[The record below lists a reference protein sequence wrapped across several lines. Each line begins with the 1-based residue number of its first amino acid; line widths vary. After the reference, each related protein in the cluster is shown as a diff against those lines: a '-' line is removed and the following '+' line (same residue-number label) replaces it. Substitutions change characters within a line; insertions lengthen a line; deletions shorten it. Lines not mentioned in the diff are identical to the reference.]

1 MLSEEALIL
10 AAVAG
15 ACMLLVL
22 GVLEQV
28 WPSRPRHPIRRPR
41 ALPPSAPASAE
52 PAMSPRMTL
61 SLSPSRP
68 PAESLFRRPAG
79 YVEPQARVE
88 PPARAEPP
96 APVEPPRQ
104 VEPPIRVEPP
114 VRVEPVA
121 PVEPV
126 VRVQPVEPAEPL
138 AAVEPDALPA
148 PVESVEAV
156 EPVERVAPV
165 EPVAR
170 PRLIVSAEVVAPVES
185 IEPPEPEPSTNVVSL
200 HDRREAEPGSPA
212 APSKEPD
219 PSELPRRRRSK
230 ISPHARPHRVLR
242 PSERPVDTRAVPEAA
257 DIPKLGGGPIAPV
270 QPLRQW
276 DQAAE
281 PKPKRDSSLV
291 ETCFAL
297 YQEKRYSEA
306 VSAGEEMLAK
316 LPVQWPAGTSHDIAA
331 LQSVIGLAK
340 QALGDDDGARL
351 ALEAAIDASPE
362 TERSTYRLHLAAL
375 SLDAAQARLARAA
388 GHDTGDRIATI
399 RSAIAWSER
408 GLAAV
413 ASDAG
418 LAAAREAAHDALW
431 QAYELSTT
439 GLLQRQDFGGARQLL
454 REALDD
460 PALPS
465 VRAAG
470 FRGLFSSTFGA
481 EVGQLTAQA
490 ILGMQAGREVEALEA
505 LKKAEVVLASI
516 PGDALP
522 PTRRDEVDQRLWW
535 GYAELG
541 SRRLEAGDYEEA
553 LDPLIH
559 ALRFESI
566 GAERQAET
574 RAAIVRTLEG
584 ISALRAMSIRRLADA
599 GCHDEAVE
607 AAEDLRK
614 LLRDCIDLGVSEVD
628 LWAAYTRILRLSEEL
643 DLGQTS

>member
-1 MLSEEALIL
+1 
-10 AAVAG
+10 
-15 ACMLLVL
+15 MLLVL

-28 WPSRPRHPIRRPR
+28 WPTKPRHPIRRFRAPSSPPPPPR
-41 ALPPSAPASAE
+41 RAE
-52 PAMSPRMTL
+52 PSVSARLTL
-61 SLSPSRP
+61 ALSPSRP
-68 PAESLFRRPAG
+68 PAESVFRRPPG
-79 YVEPQARVE
+79 YVDPSARESVPRVE
-88 PPARAEPP
+88 PLAPVKPAELTIPTTPPEPSVPATPTTPAEPGAP
-96 APVEPPRQ
+96 AEPLTRPKLILSAEI
-104 VEPPIRVEPP
+104 VTPA
-114 VRVEPVA
+114 EPVA
-121 PVEPV
+121 PVEP
-126 VRVQPVEPAEPL
+126 EPP
-138 AAVEPDALPA
+138 PTPA
-148 PVESVEAV
+148 PPPALENAPPPTNIVPLHERRGLWSPPERHGIG
-156 EPVERVAPV
+156 PV
-165 EPVAR
+165 
-170 PRLIVSAEVVAPVES
+170 
-185 IEPPEPEPSTNVVSL
+185 EPEPSAPVQPPESG
-200 HDRREAEPGSPA
+200 EPTGPA
-212 APSKEPD
+212 KEPEA
-219 PSELPRRRRSK
+219 PAFPPRRRRSK

-242 PSERPVDTRAVPEAA
+242 PSGDPVDPAA
-257 DIPKLGGGPIAPV
+257 KGGEPPVADLPRLGGGPIAPV
-270 QPLRQW
+270 QPLRRW
-276 DQAAE
+276 DADAPVAE
-281 PKPKRDSSLV
+281 PRPKKDSPLV

-297 YQEKRYSEA
+297 YQEKRYTEV

-388 GHDTGDRIATI
+388 GHDAGDRIATV

-408 GLAAV
+408 GLAAA
-413 ASDAG
+413 ASDTA

-431 QAYELSTT
+431 QAYELSAT

-454 REALDD
+454 REALED
-460 PALPS
+460 PALPTI
-465 VRAAG
+465 RAAG

-490 ILGMQAGREVEALEA
+490 ILGMQEGREVEALDS

-522 PTRRDEVDQRLWW
+522 PTRRNEVDQRLWW

-541 SRRLEAGDYEEA
+541 SRRLEAGEYEEA

-584 ISALRAMSIRRLADA
+584 IAAMRAMAIRRLADA

-607 AAEDLRK
+607 GAEDLRK
-614 LLRDCIDLGVSEVD
+614 LLRDCVDLGISEVD

-643 DLGQTS
+643 DLEEPA

>member
-1 MLSEEALIL
+1 
-10 AAVAG
+10 
-15 ACMLLVL
+15 
-22 GVLEQV
+22 
-28 WPSRPRHPIRRPR
+28 
-41 ALPPSAPASAE
+41 
-52 PAMSPRMTL
+52 MSPRLPL
-61 SLSPSRP
+61 SLSPYRP
-68 PAESLFRRPAG
+68 PAETMFRRPPG
-79 YVEPQARVE
+79 YVEPPERVEPPSRVELPTRVE
-88 PPARAEPP
+88 PPA
-96 APVEPPRQ
+96 
-104 VEPPIRVEPP
+104 RVEPP
-114 VRVEPVA
+114 VRVEPPARVEPVA
-121 PVEPV
+121 TVEPV
-126 VRVQPVEPAEPL
+126 VHVQPEEPAELLTP
-138 AAVEPDALPA
+138 AEPIVL
-148 PVESVEAV
+148 S
-156 EPVERVAPV
+156 EPVVAAAEPVAPADPIAPA
-165 EPVAR
+165 EPIAPVAR
-170 PRLIVSAEVVAPVES
+170 PRLIVSAEIVSPVES
-185 IEPPEPEPSTNVVSL
+185 AEPMEPEPPVPPPSTNVVPL
-200 HDRREAEPGSPA
+200 HERREPPE
-212 APSKEPD
+212 APTVLAKQPD
-219 PSELPRRRRSK
+219 APELPPRRRRSK

-242 PSERPVDTRAVPEAA
+242 PSGTPADTRSAA
-257 DIPKLGGGPIAPV
+257 DARTVPPATDIPRIGGGPIAPV
-270 QPLRQW
+270 QPLRHW
-276 DQAAE
+276 DPPAE
-281 PKPKRDSSLV
+281 PKPKRDSPVV
-291 ETCFAL
+291 ETCFDL

-375 SLDAAQARLARAA
+375 SLDAAQARLTRAA
-388 GHDTGDRIATI
+388 GNDTGDRIATI
-399 RSAIAWSER
+399 RSAIAWSDR

-413 ASDAG
+413 ASDTG

-431 QAYELSTT
+431 QAYELSAT

-460 PALPS
+460 PALPP

-490 ILGMQAGREVEALEA
+490 ILGMQEAREVEALES

-541 SRRLEAGDYEEA
+541 SRRLEAGEYEEA

-566 GAERQAET
+566 GPERLAET
-574 RAAIVRTLEG
+574 RAAIVRALEG
-584 ISALRAMSIRRLADA
+584 ISAMRAMSIRRLADA

-614 LLRDCIDLGVSEVD
+614 LLRDCVDLGISETD

-643 DLGQTS
+643 DLQEPA

>member
-1 MLSEEALIL
+1 
-10 AAVAG
+10 
-15 ACMLLVL
+15 
-22 GVLEQV
+22 
-28 WPSRPRHPIRRPR
+28 
-41 ALPPSAPASAE
+41 
-52 PAMSPRMTL
+52 MSPRLTL
-61 SLSPSRP
+61 SLSPSGP
-68 PAESLFRRPAG
+68 PAETMFRRPPG
-79 YVEPQARVE
+79 YVEPPVRVEPPRVDLPTRVE
-88 PPARAEPP
+88 PPA
-96 APVEPPRQ
+96 
-104 VEPPIRVEPP
+104 RVEPP
-114 VRVEPVA
+114 VRVEPPARVEPVATVEPVVHVQPEEPAELLTSAEPIALSEPAVAAAEPVA

-126 VRVQPVEPAEPL
+126 APAEPI
-138 AAVEPDALPA
+138 A
-148 PVESVEAV
+148 
-156 EPVERVAPV
+156 
-165 EPVAR
+165 PVAR
-170 PRLIVSAEVVAPVES
+170 PRLIVSAEIVSPVES
-185 IEPPEPEPSTNVVSL
+185 AEPMEPEPPEAPTPPAKQPDAPELP
-200 HDRREAEPGSPA
+200 
-212 APSKEPD
+212 
-219 PSELPRRRRSK
+219 PRRRRSK

-242 PSERPVDTRAVPEAA
+242 PSGTPADTRLAA
-257 DIPKLGGGPIAPV
+257 DVRTMPPATDIPKLGGGPIAPV
-270 QPLRQW
+270 QPLRHW
-276 DQAAE
+276 DPPAE
-281 PKPKRDSSLV
+281 PKPKRDSPVV
-291 ETCFAL
+291 ETCFDL

-375 SLDAAQARLARAA
+375 SLDAAQARLTRAA
-388 GHDTGDRIATI
+388 GRDTGDRIATI
-399 RSAIAWSER
+399 RSAIAWSDR

-413 ASDAG
+413 ASDTG

-431 QAYELSTT
+431 QAYELSAT
-439 GLLQRQDFGGARQLL
+439 GLLHRQDFGGARQLL

-460 PALPS
+460 PALPP

-490 ILGMQAGREVEALEA
+490 ILGMQEAREVEALES

-541 SRRLEAGDYEEA
+541 SRRLEAGEYEEA

-566 GAERQAET
+566 GPERLAET
-574 RAAIVRTLEG
+574 RAAIVRALEG
-584 ISALRAMSIRRLADA
+584 ISAMRAMSIRRLADA

-614 LLRDCIDLGVSEVD
+614 LLRDCVDLGISETD

-643 DLGQTS
+643 DLQGPV

>member
-1 MLSEEALIL
+1 M
-10 AAVAG
+10 
-15 ACMLLVL
+15 
-22 GVLEQV
+22 
-28 WPSRPRHPIRRPR
+28 
-41 ALPPSAPASAE
+41 
-52 PAMSPRMTL
+52 
-61 SLSPSRP
+61 
-68 PAESLFRRPAG
+68 
-79 YVEPQARVE
+79 
-88 PPARAEPP
+88 
-96 APVEPPRQ
+96 
-104 VEPPIRVEPP
+104 
-114 VRVEPVA
+114 
-121 PVEPV
+121 
-126 VRVQPVEPAEPL
+126 
-138 AAVEPDALPA
+138 
-148 PVESVEAV
+148 
-156 EPVERVAPV
+156 
-165 EPVAR
+165 
-170 PRLIVSAEVVAPVES
+170 
-185 IEPPEPEPSTNVVSL
+185 
-200 HDRREAEPGSPA
+200 
-212 APSKEPD
+212 
-219 PSELPRRRRSK
+219 
-230 ISPHARPHRVLR
+230 SPHARPHRVLR
-242 PSERPVDTRAVPEAA
+242 PSESPAEAGAAPPPA
-257 DIPKLGGGPIAPV
+257 DVPKLGGGPIAPV

-276 DQAAE
+276 DQAGE
-281 PKPKRDSSLV
+281 PKPKRDSPLV

-297 YQEKRYSEA
+297 YQEKRYSEV

-362 TERSTYRLHLAAL
+362 AERSTYRLHLAAL

-413 ASDAG
+413 ASDTG
-418 LAAAREAAHDALW
+418 LAGAREAAHDALW
-431 QAYELSTT
+431 QAYELSATA
-439 GLLQRQDFGGARQLL
+439 LLQRQDFGGARQLL

-460 PALPS
+460 PALPA

-490 ILGMQAGREVEALEA
+490 ILGMQEGREVEALES

-516 PGDALP
+516 PADALP

-541 SRRLEAGDYEEA
+541 SRRLEAGEYEEA

-574 RAAIVRTLEG
+574 RAAIVRALEG
-584 ISALRAMSIRRLADA
+584 ISAMRAMSIRRLADA

-607 AAEDLRK
+607 GAEDLRK
-614 LLRDCIDLGVSEVD
+614 LLRDCIDLGISEVD
-628 LWAAYTRILRLSEEL
+628 LWAAYTRVLRLGEEL
-643 DLGQTS
+643 DLEEPA

>member
-1 MLSEEALIL
+1 
-10 AAVAG
+10 
-15 ACMLLVL
+15 
-22 GVLEQV
+22 
-28 WPSRPRHPIRRPR
+28 
-41 ALPPSAPASAE
+41 
-52 PAMSPRMTL
+52 MSPRMTL

-68 PAESLFRRPAG
+68 PAETVFRRPAG
-79 YVEPQARVE
+79 YVEPPARVE
-88 PPARAEPP
+88 P
-96 APVEPPRQ
+96 AP
-104 VEPPIRVEPP
+104 
-114 VRVEPVA
+114 RVEPVA
-121 PVEPV
+121 PV
-126 VRVQPVEPAEPL
+126 QPVKPAE
-138 AAVEPDALPA
+138 AITRAEPG
-148 PVESVEAV
+148 
-156 EPVERVAPV
+156 
-165 EPVAR
+165 AR
-170 PRLIVSAEVVAPVES
+170 PKLIVSAELVTPTESTAPVEP
-185 IEPPEPEPSTNVVSL
+185 EPPPTPTPPPTLVIPPPSPTNVVQL
-200 HDRREAEPGSPA
+200 RERREPVALPERCESQPIGPLERVPSAAAPTPVQPTEPTVPAVPAKQPA
-212 APSKEPD
+212 AP
-219 PSELPRRRRSK
+219 ELFPRRRRSK

-242 PSERPVDTRAVPEAA
+242 PSGSPDDAGAEPPAA
-257 DIPKLGGGPIAPV
+257 DVPRLGAGPIAPV
-270 QPLRQW
+270 QPLRRW
-276 DQAAE
+276 DADTPAAE
-281 PKPKRDSSLV
+281 PKPKRDSPLV

-297 YQEKRYSEA
+297 YQEKRYSEV
-306 VSAGEEMLAK
+306 VSAGEEMLAR

-340 QALGDDDGARL
+340 QALADDDGARL

-388 GHDTGDRIATI
+388 GPDTGDRIATI

-408 GLAAV
+408 GLAAA
-413 ASDAG
+413 ASDPG
-418 LAAAREAAHDALW
+418 LADAREAAYDALW
-431 QAYELSTT
+431 QAYELSATA
-439 GLLQRQDFGGARQLL
+439 LLQRQDFGGARQLL

-460 PALPS
+460 PALPA

-490 ILGMQAGREVEALEA
+490 ILGMQEGRETEALES

-541 SRRLEAGDYEEA
+541 SRRLEAGEYEEA

-566 GAERQAET
+566 GPERQAET
-574 RAAIVRTLEG
+574 RAAIVRALEG
-584 ISALRAMSIRRLADA
+584 ISAMRAMAIRRLADA

-607 AAEDLRK
+607 GAEDLRK
-614 LLRDCIDLGVSEVD
+614 LFRDCVDLGIGEAD

-643 DLGQTS
+643 DLEEPA

>member
-1 MLSEEALIL
+1 
-10 AAVAG
+10 
-15 ACMLLVL
+15 
-22 GVLEQV
+22 
-28 WPSRPRHPIRRPR
+28 
-41 ALPPSAPASAE
+41 
-52 PAMSPRMTL
+52 MSPRLTG

-68 PAESLFRRPAG
+68 PAETVFRRPAG
-79 YVEPQARVE
+79 HVE
-88 PPARAEPP
+88 PPPEH
-96 APVEPPRQ
+96 
-104 VEPPIRVEPP
+104 VEPP
-114 VRVEPVA
+114 VRVEPGVRVEPTV

-126 VRVQPVEPAEPL
+126 VHVPPVEPVEPPTPAEPL
-138 AAVEPDALPA
+138 VPTEPIA
-148 PVESVEAV
+148 PN
-156 EPVERVAPV
+156 EPS
-165 EPVAR
+165 AR
-170 PRLIVSAEVVAPVES
+170 PKLIVSAEILTPVES
-185 IEPPEPEPSTNVVSL
+185 AAPGVPEPAPIPTSAPTLVVPPPPTNVVHL
-200 HDRREAEPGSPA
+200 HERREPWSLPERRDFRPIEFPELQPGDLARSVRPSELD
-212 APSKEPD
+212 APTPEKEPD
-219 PSELPRRRRSK
+219 TPGLLPRRRRSK

-242 PSERPVDTRAVPEAA
+242 STGKLAEAGVEPSASESDVPR
-257 DIPKLGGGPIAPV
+257 LGGGPIAPV

-276 DQAAE
+276 DQPAE
-281 PKPKRDSSLV
+281 PKPKRDSPLV

-297 YQEKRYSEA
+297 YQEKRYSEV
-306 VSAGEEMLAK
+306 VSTGEEMLAK

-340 QALGDDDGARL
+340 QALCDDDGARL
-351 ALEAAIDASPE
+351 ALEAAIEASPE
-362 TERSTYRLHLAAL
+362 TERPTYSLHLAAL
-375 SLDAAQARLARAA
+375 SLEAAQARLARAA

-418 LAAAREAAHDALW
+418 LAGAREAAYDALW
-431 QAYELSTT
+431 HAYELSATA
-439 GLLQRQDFGGARQLL
+439 LLQRQDFGGARQLL

-460 PALPS
+460 PALPA

-490 ILGMQAGREVEALEA
+490 ILGMQEGHEVEALES

-522 PTRRDEVDQRLWW
+522 PTRRAEVDQRLWW

-541 SRRLEAGDYEEA
+541 SRRLEAGEYEEA

-574 RAAIVRTLEG
+574 RAAIVRALEG
-584 ISALRAMSIRRLADA
+584 ISAMRAMSIRRLADA

-607 AAEDLRK
+607 GAEDLRK
-614 LLRDCIDLGVSEVD
+614 LLRDCVDLGISEMD

-643 DLGQTS
+643 DLQEPA

>member
-1 MLSEEALIL
+1 
-10 AAVAG
+10 
-15 ACMLLVL
+15 
-22 GVLEQV
+22 
-28 WPSRPRHPIRRPR
+28 
-41 ALPPSAPASAE
+41 
-52 PAMSPRMTL
+52 MSPRLTL

-68 PAESLFRRPAG
+68 PAETVFRRPAG
-79 YVEPQARVE
+79 YVEPPV
-88 PPARAEPP
+88 
-96 APVEPPRQ
+96 PVEPA
-104 VEPPIRVEPP
+104 
-114 VRVEPVA
+114 VRL
-121 PVEPV
+121 EPV
-126 VRVQPVEPAEPL
+126 VRVQPVGSADPLAPAEP
-138 AAVEPDALPA
+138 
-148 PVESVEAV
+148 
-156 EPVERVAPV
+156 VAPV

-170 PRLIVSAEVVAPVES
+170 PKLIVSAEIVTPVES
-185 IEPPEPEPSTNVVSL
+185 ATPVEPEPLSTPTLTPTLMVPPPPTNVVPL
-200 HDRREAEPGSPA
+200 HERREPWSPPERREIRPIESPEPLRSGEPTGVPAEPG
-212 APSKEPD
+212 APTVPGKEPD
-219 PSELPRRRRSK
+219 ALGLPSRRRRSK

-242 PSERPVDTRAVPEAA
+242 PTGSPDEAGA
-257 DIPKLGGGPIAPV
+257 EPAPAEIPRLGGGPIAPV

-276 DQAAE
+276 DQAVE
-281 PKPKRDSSLV
+281 PKAKRDSPLV

-297 YQEKRYSEA
+297 YQEKRYSEV
-306 VSAGEEMLAK
+306 VSAGEEMLARF
-316 LPVQWPAGTSHDIAA
+316 PVQWPAGTSHDIAA

-375 SLDAAQARLARAA
+375 SLDAAQTRLARAA

-408 GLAAV
+408 GLAAA
-413 ASDAG
+413 ASDPG
-418 LAAAREAAHDALW
+418 LAGAREAALDALW
-431 QAYELSTT
+431 QAYELSATA
-439 GLLQRQDFGGARQLL
+439 LLQRQDFGGARQLL

-460 PALPS
+460 PALPP

-490 ILGMQAGREVEALEA
+490 ILSMQEGRETEALES

-541 SRRLEAGDYEEA
+541 SRRLEAGEYEDA

-566 GAERQAET
+566 GPERLAET
-574 RAAIVRTLEG
+574 RAAIVRALEG
-584 ISALRAMSIRRLADA
+584 ISAMRAMAIRRLADA

-607 AAEDLRK
+607 GAEDLRK
-614 LLRDCIDLGVSEVD
+614 LLRDCVDLGISETD
-628 LWAAYTRILRLSEEL
+628 LWAVYTRIMRLSEEL
-643 DLGQTS
+643 DLEEPA

>member
-1 MLSEEALIL
+1 M
-10 AAVAG
+10 
-15 ACMLLVL
+15 
-22 GVLEQV
+22 
-28 WPSRPRHPIRRPR
+28 
-41 ALPPSAPASAE
+41 E
-52 PAMSPRMTL
+52 P
-61 SLSPSRP
+61 
-68 PAESLFRRPAG
+68 
-79 YVEPQARVE
+79 VEPLT
-88 PPARAEPP
+88 PAEPP
-96 APVEPPRQ
+96 APTEPIAPN
-104 VEPPIRVEPP
+104 EP
-114 VRVEPVA
+114 
-121 PVEPV
+121 
-126 VRVQPVEPAEPL
+126 
-138 AAVEPDALPA
+138 
-148 PVESVEAV
+148 S
-156 EPVERVAPV
+156 
-165 EPVAR
+165 AR
-170 PRLIVSAEVVAPVES
+170 PKLIVSAEILTPVES
-185 IEPPEPEPSTNVVSL
+185 AAPVVPEPAPIPTSTLSRVVPPPPANVVHL
-200 HDRREAEPGSPA
+200 HERREPWSLPERRDFRPIEFPELQSGDLAGSVRPSELDAPTPG
-212 APSKEPD
+212 KEPD
-219 PSELPRRRRSK
+219 TSELLPRRRRSK

-242 PSERPVDTRAVPEAA
+242 PTAPVEPSASESDVPR
-257 DIPKLGGGPIAPV
+257 LGGGPIVPV

-281 PKPKRDSSLV
+281 PKPKRDSPLV

-297 YQEKRYSEA
+297 YQEKRYSEV
-306 VSAGEEMLAK
+306 VSTGEEMLAK

-351 ALEAAIDASPE
+351 ALEAAIEASPE
-362 TERSTYRLHLAAL
+362 SERSTYSLHLAAL
-375 SLDAAQARLARAA
+375 SLDAAQARLTRAA

-418 LAAAREAAHDALW
+418 LAGAREAAYEALW
-431 QAYELSTT
+431 HAYELSATA
-439 GLLQRQDFGGARQLL
+439 LLQRQDFGGARLLL

-460 PALPS
+460 PALPA

-490 ILGMQAGREVEALEA
+490 ILGMQEGHEVEALES

-516 PGDALP
+516 PGDSLP
-522 PTRRDEVDQRLWW
+522 PTRRAEVDQRLWW

-541 SRRLEAGDYEEA
+541 SRRLEAGEYEEA

-574 RAAIVRTLEG
+574 RAAIVRALEG
-584 ISALRAMSIRRLADA
+584 ISAMRAMSIRRLADA

-614 LLRDCIDLGVSEVD
+614 LLRDCVDLGISETD

-643 DLGQTS
+643 DLQEPA

>member
-1 MLSEEALIL
+1 VEPGPPPTPVSTPVVPPPPTNVVPLHERREPWSLPERRDIRPIESPE
-10 AAVAG
+10 
-15 ACMLLVL
+15 LLRS
-22 GVLEQV
+22 GD
-28 WPSRPRHPIRRPR
+28 
-41 ALPPSAPASAE
+41 
-52 PAMSPRMTL
+52 
-61 SLSPSRP
+61 
-68 PAESLFRRPAG
+68 PAG
-79 YVEPQARVE
+79 S
-88 PPARAEPP
+88 
-96 APVEPPRQ
+96 
-104 VEPPIRVEPP
+104 
-114 VRVEPVA
+114 
-121 PVEPV
+121 
-126 VRVQPVEPAEPL
+126 VQPAEPGAPTVL
-138 AAVEPDALPA
+138 GKEPDAPGLP
-148 PVESVEAV
+148 
-156 EPVERVAPV
+156 
-165 EPVAR
+165 
-170 PRLIVSAEVVAPVES
+170 
-185 IEPPEPEPSTNVVSL
+185 
-200 HDRREAEPGSPA
+200 
-212 APSKEPD
+212 
-219 PSELPRRRRSK
+219 PRRRRSK

-242 PSERPVDTRAVPEAA
+242 PTGKPTEARVE
-257 DIPKLGGGPIAPV
+257 PSGPIAPV
-270 QPLRQW
+270 QPIRQW
-276 DQAAE
+276 DEPAE
-281 PKPKRDSSLV
+281 PKPKRDSPLV

-297 YQEKRYSEA
+297 YQEKRYSEV
-306 VSAGEEMLAK
+306 VSTGEEVLAK
-316 LPVQWPAGTSHDIAA
+316 LPVQWPAGTSHDVAA

-418 LAAAREAAHDALW
+418 LAGAREAAHDALW
-431 QAYELSTT
+431 QAYELSATA
-439 GLLQRQDFGGARQLL
+439 LLQRQDFGGARQLL

-460 PALPS
+460 PALPA

-490 ILGMQAGREVEALEA
+490 ILGMQEGREVEALES

-522 PTRRDEVDQRLWW
+522 PTRRAEVDQRLWW

-541 SRRLEAGDYEEA
+541 SRRLEAGEYEEA

-566 GAERQAET
+566 SAERQAET
-574 RAAIVRTLEG
+574 RAAIVRALEG
-584 ISALRAMSIRRLADA
+584 TSAMRAMRIRRLADA

-607 AAEDLRK
+607 GAEDLRK
-614 LLRDCIDLGVSEVD
+614 LVRDCVDLGISEAD

-643 DLGQTS
+643 DLEEPA

>member
-1 MLSEEALIL
+1 ME
-10 AAVAG
+10 
-15 ACMLLVL
+15 
-22 GVLEQV
+22 
-28 WPSRPRHPIRRPR
+28 
-41 ALPPSAPASAE
+41 PSASD
-52 PAMSPRMTL
+52 
-61 SLSPSRP
+61 
-68 PAESLFRRPAG
+68 
-79 YVEPQARVE
+79 V
-88 PPARAEPP
+88 
-96 APVEPPRQ
+96 
-104 VEPPIRVEPP
+104 
-114 VRVEPVA
+114 
-121 PVEPV
+121 
-126 VRVQPVEPAEPL
+126 
-138 AAVEPDALPA
+138 
-148 PVESVEAV
+148 
-156 EPVERVAPV
+156 
-165 EPVAR
+165 
-170 PRLIVSAEVVAPVES
+170 
-185 IEPPEPEPSTNVVSL
+185 
-200 HDRREAEPGSPA
+200 
-212 APSKEPD
+212 
-219 PSELPRRRRSK
+219 
-230 ISPHARPHRVLR
+230 
-242 PSERPVDTRAVPEAA
+242 
-257 DIPKLGGGPIAPV
+257 PKLGGGPIAPV

-276 DQAAE
+276 DQPAE
-281 PKPKRDSSLV
+281 PKPMRDSPLV

-297 YQEKRYSEA
+297 YQDKRYSEV
-306 VSAGEEMLAK
+306 VSTGEEMLAK

-362 TERSTYRLHLAAL
+362 TERPTYRLHLAAL

-418 LAAAREAAHDALW
+418 LASAREAAHDALW

-439 GLLQRQDFGGARQLL
+439 ALLQRQDFGGARQLL

-460 PALPS
+460 PTLPA

-490 ILGMQAGREVEALEA
+490 ILSMQEGREIEALES

-522 PTRRDEVDQRLWW
+522 PTRRGEVDQRLWW

-541 SRRLEAGDYEEA
+541 SRRLEAGEYEEA

-559 ALRFESI
+559 ALRFQSI

-574 RAAIVRTLEG
+574 RAAIVRALEG
-584 ISALRAMSIRRLADA
+584 ISAMRAMSIRRLANA

-607 AAEDLRK
+607 GAEDLRK
-614 LLRDCIDLGVSEVD
+614 LLRDCVDLGISEMD

-643 DLGQTS
+643 DLEEPA

>member
-1 MLSEEALIL
+1 VLSEEALIL
-10 AAVAG
+10 GVLAG

-41 ALPPSAPASAE
+41 ALPPSPPTPARPAE
-52 PAMSPRMTL
+52 QAMSPRMTL

-68 PAESLFRRPAG
+68 PAETVFRRPPG
-79 YVEPQARVE
+79 YIE
-88 PPARAEPP
+88 PPARV
-96 APVEPPRQ
+96 APVPQ
-104 VEPPIRVEPP
+104 VV
-114 VRVEPVA
+114 PVA
-121 PVEPV
+121 PVQSV
-126 VRVQPVEPAEPL
+126 KPAEP
-138 AAVEPDALPA
+138 PTPA
-148 PVESVEAV
+148 
-156 EPVERVAPV
+156 EPVASPEPV
-165 EPVAR
+165 TPPEPVAR
-170 PRLIVSAEVVAPVES
+170 PKLIVSAELVTPVES
-185 IEPPEPEPSTNVVSL
+185 VVPEESEPPVTPQPPTNVVQFRE
-200 HDRREAEPGSPA
+200 RREPVAMPEERDIEPSEPVRAEHSAAFPPPAPA
-212 APSKEPD
+212 AQPAE
-219 PSELPRRRRSK
+219 RRRRSR

-242 PSERPVDTRAVPEAA
+242 PSESPAEAGAAPPPA
-257 DIPKLGGGPIAPV
+257 DVPKLGGGPIAPV

-281 PKPKRDSSLV
+281 PKPKRDSPLV

-297 YQEKRYSEA
+297 YQEKRYSEV
-306 VSAGEEMLAK
+306 VSAGEEMLAR

-375 SLDAAQARLARAA
+375 SLDAAQARLTRAA

-418 LAAAREAAHDALW
+418 LAGAREAAYDALW
-431 QAYELSTT
+431 HAYELSATA
-439 GLLQRQDFGGARQLL
+439 LLQRQDFGGARQLL

-460 PALPS
+460 PALPA

-490 ILGMQAGREVEALEA
+490 ILGMQEGHEVEALES

-522 PTRRDEVDQRLWW
+522 QTRRDEIDQRLWW

-541 SRRLEAGDYEEA
+541 SRRLEAGEYEDA

-574 RAAIVRTLEG
+574 RAAIVRALEG
-584 ISALRAMSIRRLADA
+584 ISAMRAMAIRRLADA
-599 GCHDEAVE
+599 SCHDEAVE
-607 AAEDLRK
+607 GAEDLRK
-614 LLRDCIDLGVSEVD
+614 LLRDCIDLGISEAD

-643 DLGQTS
+643 DLGEPA

>member
-1 MLSEEALIL
+1 
-10 AAVAG
+10 
-15 ACMLLVL
+15 
-22 GVLEQV
+22 
-28 WPSRPRHPIRRPR
+28 
-41 ALPPSAPASAE
+41 
-52 PAMSPRMTL
+52 MSPRMTL

-68 PAESLFRRPAG
+68 PAETVFRRPAG
-79 YVEPQARVE
+79 YVEP
-88 PPARAEPP
+88 PA
-96 APVEPPRQ
+96 
-104 VEPPIRVEPP
+104 RVEPP
-114 VRVEPVA
+114 VRVEPS
-121 PVEPV
+121 
-126 VRVQPVEPAEPL
+126 VRVQPVAPAEPV
-138 AAVEPDALPA
+138 APA
-148 PVESVEAV
+148 PVVSP
-156 EPVERVAPV
+156 EPVVSA
-165 EPVAR
+165 EPVA
-170 PRLIVSAEVVAPVES
+170 PEPPPEPVISSPPPVGPPPTLVIAPPPTNVVRLPERREPPERHEDAP
-185 IEPPEPEPSTNVVSL
+185 IEPPEPVRS
-200 HDRREAEPGSPA
+200 AEPPA
-212 APSKEPD
+212 PIQPAEPAG
-219 PSELPRRRRSK
+219 PTLPAQPDGPALSRRRRSK

-242 PSERPVDTRAVPEAA
+242 PTGSPDEAGA
-257 DIPKLGGGPIAPV
+257 EPPAAEIPKLDGGAIAPV

-281 PKPKRDSSLV
+281 PKPKRDSPLV

-297 YQEKRYSEA
+297 YQEKRYSEV
-306 VSAGEEMLAK
+306 VSAGEEMLAR

-388 GHDTGDRIATI
+388 GHDTGDRIGTI

-408 GLAAV
+408 GLAAA
-413 ASDAG
+413 ASDPG
-418 LAAAREAAHDALW
+418 LAVAREAAHDALW
-431 QAYELSTT
+431 QAYELSATA
-439 GLLQRQDFGGARQLL
+439 LLQRQDFGGARQLL

-460 PALPS
+460 PALPP

-481 EVGQLTAQA
+481 EVGQLTAHA
-490 ILGMQAGREVEALEA
+490 ILAMQEGRETEALDS

-541 SRRLEAGDYEEA
+541 SRRLEAGEYEDA

-559 ALRFESI
+559 ALRFESN
-566 GAERQAET
+566 GPERLAET
-574 RAAIVRTLEG
+574 RAAIVRALEG
-584 ISALRAMSIRRLADA
+584 ISAMRAMAIRRLADA

-607 AAEDLRK
+607 GAEDLRK
-614 LLRDCIDLGVSEVD
+614 LFRDCIDLGIGEVD

-643 DLGQTS
+643 DLDEPA

>member
-1 MLSEEALIL
+1 MF
-10 AAVAG
+10 
-15 ACMLLVL
+15 
-22 GVLEQV
+22 
-28 WPSRPRHPIRRPR
+28 PR
-41 ALPPSAPASAE
+41 L
-52 PAMSPRMTL
+52 TL

-68 PAESLFRRPAG
+68 PAETVFRRPPG
-79 YVEPQARVE
+79 YVEPPVQVEPQPRVELPTRVE
-88 PPARAEPP
+88 PAAW
-96 APVEPPRQ
+96 
-104 VEPPIRVEPP
+104 VEPP
-114 VRVEPVA
+114 VRVEPPAGVEAVA

-126 VRVQPVEPAEPL
+126 GDDVQPEEPAEPL
-138 AAVEPDALPA
+138 TPVEPIALT
-148 PVESVEAV
+148 
-156 EPVERVAPV
+156 EPVVAAAEPVAPV
-165 EPVAR
+165 APAEPIAPVAR
-170 PRLIVSAEVVAPVES
+170 PRLIVSAEIVSPVES
-185 IEPPEPEPSTNVVSL
+185 VELMEPEPPGSPPSTNVVPL
-200 HDRREAEPGSPA
+200 HERREPPG
-212 APSKEPD
+212 APTAPD
-219 PSELPRRRRSK
+219 KQPDTPELPPRRRRSK

-242 PSERPVDTRAVPEAA
+242 PSETPTITRSGADAHTVSSTT
-257 DIPKLGGGPIAPV
+257 DIPKLGGGPIPPV
-270 QPLRQW
+270 QPLRHW
-276 DQAAE
+276 DSPAE
-281 PKPKRDSSLV
+281 PKPKRDSPVV
-291 ETCFAL
+291 ETCFDL

-362 TERSTYRLHLAAL
+362 AERSTYRLHLAAL
-375 SLDAAQARLARAA
+375 SLDAAQARLTRAA

-399 RSAIAWSER
+399 RSAIAWSDR

-413 ASDAG
+413 ASDTG

-431 QAYELSTT
+431 QAYELSAT

-460 PALPS
+460 PALPP

-490 ILGMQAGREVEALEA
+490 ILGMQEGREVEALES

-522 PTRRDEVDQRLWW
+522 STRRDEVDQRLWW

-541 SRRLEAGDYEEA
+541 SRRLEAGEYEEA

-566 GAERQAET
+566 GAERLAET
-574 RAAIVRTLEG
+574 RAAIVRALEG
-584 ISALRAMSIRRLADA
+584 ISAMRAMSIRRLADA

-614 LLRDCIDLGVSEVD
+614 LLRDCVDLGISETD

-643 DLGQTS
+643 DLQGPA

>member
-1 MLSEEALIL
+1 
-10 AAVAG
+10 
-15 ACMLLVL
+15 MLLVL

-28 WPSRPRHPIRRPR
+28 SPSRPRHPIRRPR
-41 ALPPSAPASAE
+41 TPPPSPPPPALPAE
-52 PAMSPRMTL
+52 PATPPRPTL

-68 PAESLFRRPAG
+68 PAETVFRRPEG
-79 YVEPQARVE
+79 YVDP
-88 PPARAEPP
+88 PPARVDPPVHVEPETGVPP
-96 APVEPPRQ
+96 AGPVEPSAHLSP
-104 VEPPIRVEPP
+104 
-114 VRVEPVA
+114 
-121 PVEPV
+121 
-126 VRVQPVEPAEPL
+126 VQPVEPLAPAEPL
-138 AAVEPDALPA
+138 VAAEPIA
-148 PVESVEAV
+148 PE
-156 EPVERVAPV
+156 EPS
-165 EPVAR
+165 AR
-170 PRLIVSAEVVAPVES
+170 PRLIVSAEVLTPVESAAPVEP
-185 IEPPEPEPSTNVVSL
+185 EPPPTPDSPTPDSPPTLVAPPPPTNVVPL
-200 HDRREAEPGSPA
+200 HERREPRSLPERRDIRPIESRELLRSDDFAESVQPAEPG
-212 APSKEPD
+212 APTMPGKEPD
-219 PSELPRRRRSK
+219 VLGLLPRRRRSK
-230 ISPHARPHRVLR
+230 ISPHAPPHRVLR
-242 PSERPVDTRAVPEAA
+242 PNGKPDEAR
-257 DIPKLGGGPIAPV
+257 V

-276 DQAAE
+276 DQSAE
-281 PKPKRDSSLV
+281 PRPKRDSPLV

-297 YQEKRYSEA
+297 YQEKRYSEV

-316 LPVQWPAGTSHDIAA
+316 LPLQWPAGTSHDIAA

-362 TERSTYRLHLAAL
+362 TDRSTYRLHLAAL

-418 LAAAREAAHDALW
+418 LASAREAAHDALW
-431 QAYELSTT
+431 QAYELSATAF
-439 GLLQRQDFGGARQLL
+439 LQRQDFGGARQLL

-460 PALPS
+460 PALPA

-490 ILGMQAGREVEALEA
+490 ILNMQEGREEEAFES

-516 PGDALP
+516 PGDELP
-522 PTRRDEVDQRLWW
+522 STRRDEVDQRLWW

-541 SRRLEAGDYEEA
+541 SRRLEAGEYEQA

-559 ALRFESI
+559 ALRFRSI

-574 RAAIVRTLEG
+574 RAAIVRALEG
-584 ISALRAMSIRRLADA
+584 IAAMRAMSIRRLADA

-607 AAEDLRK
+607 GAEDLRK
-614 LLRDCIDLGVSEVD
+614 LLRDCVDLGISEAD

-643 DLGQTS
+643 DLEKPA